1 MTHVPW
7 SRSVDYLTD
16 RTREYRLRPKTEAVL
31 HLVLGCLKCRG
42 QRKLKREISILHFE
56 LQMETMEKKRIL
68 GKDPENLCVTLQT
81 QKFSHLDS
89 ELVFQM
95 ALSKRDSTLYLTY
108 EMQSVIINVSRGEFS
123 WWSFK
128 FASQLA
134 RIDDSCSEVKSKGIF
149 SFSWSLHQEPVNY
162 SPWAKIPST
171 TCFCK

>member
-1 MTHVPW
+1 MIKIGWLSNWQNKGVQAASQDRSCPPFGIGVPEMQ
-7 SRSVDYLTD
+7 RSKET
-16 RTREYRLRPKTEAVL
+16 
-31 HLVLGCLKCRG
+31 
-42 QRKLKREISILHFE
+42 REISILHFE

-95 ALSKRDSTLYLTY
+95 ALSKRDSILYLTY